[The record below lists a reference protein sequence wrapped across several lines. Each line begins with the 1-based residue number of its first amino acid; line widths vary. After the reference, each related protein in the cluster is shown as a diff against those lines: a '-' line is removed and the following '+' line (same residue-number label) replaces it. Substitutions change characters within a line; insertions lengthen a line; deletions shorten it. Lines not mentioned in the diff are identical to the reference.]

1 MNEIQIYVPNALYR
15 DIWQDNIDLFFE
27 RLIYSKEFYDFI
39 KNLMIGT
46 RELNK
51 SIIPENL
58 QQKELLENASK
69 QAVHVGSKLVL
80 DVLAKAFYNSQ
91 MTDITDVLISLY
103 AESDAAVLSFMDYL
117 FQDNCTYIFQIL
129 LLCTDKLSRT
139 NT

>member
-1 MNEIQIYVPNALYR
+1 MNEIQIYCPNSLYKSV
-15 DIWQDNIDLFFE
+15 WEDNIDLFFE
-27 RLIYSKEFYDFI
+27 RLIYSKEFYDFV

-46 RELNK
+46 WELNK

-58 QQKELLENASK
+58 LQKELLENASK

-103 AESDAAVLSFMDYL
+103 AESDVAVMSFLDYIL
-117 FQDNCTYIFQIL
+117 QDNFNYIF
-129 LLCTDKLSRT
+129 
-139 NT
+139 